1 LVNWE
6 DSLIFVSQ
14 IIKKTK
20 EMSKLNTFRDEK
32 AYNYGWIE
40 KVSKFTSKVLTVY
53 LANSSE
59 KDFKKGWDA
68 HEALNLPVLFAEW
81 CRYGKYEAYKNII
94 RDCTSRGLSSE
105 DTTKELYDSKCL
117 LFLIPYIL

>member
-1 LVNWE
+1 
-6 DSLIFVSQ
+6 
-14 IIKKTK
+14 
-20 EMSKLNTFRDEK
+20 MSKLNTFRDEK

-68 HEALNLPVLFAEW
+68 HEALNLPVLFDSW
-81 CRYGKYEAYKNII
+81 
-94 RDCTSRGLSSE
+94 SE
-105 DTTKELYDSKCL
+105 GGNSKAAQEVISDENNSINNVQQLYDYWINNIYQS
-117 LFLIPYIL
+117 

>member
-1 LVNWE
+1 
-6 DSLIFVSQ
+6 
-14 IIKKTK
+14 
-20 EMSKLNTFRDEK
+20 MSKLNNFRDEK

-81 CRYGKYEAYKNII
+81 KEVNKITMYGYPHYCFGGASIDYLKLKNN
-94 RDCTSRGLSSE
+94 E
-105 DTTKELYDSKCL
+105 ELYDYWMNNIYKT
-117 LFLIPYIL
+117 